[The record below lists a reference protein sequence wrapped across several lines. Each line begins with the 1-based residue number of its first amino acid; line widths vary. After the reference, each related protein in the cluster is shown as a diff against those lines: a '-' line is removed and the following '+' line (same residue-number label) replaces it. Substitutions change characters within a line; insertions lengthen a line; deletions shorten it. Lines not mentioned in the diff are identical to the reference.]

1 MQFYGK
7 SSQVYQSV
15 PTEMLQI
22 SVIDIHIFN
31 ICLDIHSFPYFTF
44 PENCAFSSENR
55 PKLHRLW
62 ERNMKAQQ
70 PVLTCSDCLQNGT
83 EKFQLQTKTR
93 AFHLA
98 LKRGK
103 RKQTE
108 RGFRLTHSET
118 LIILNISRQA
128 SGLLQK
134 GWYRQ

>member
-1 MQFYGK
+1 MQFYGR
-7 SSQVYQSV
+7 SSQLYQSV

-31 ICLDIHSFPYFTF
+31 ICLDIHSFPYFAF
-44 PENCAFSSENR
+44 PETCAFSSENR